1 MERKIE
7 LLILRLNEQEYA
19 QMFYAL
25 EEFTVY
31 LNKLIRFEFN
41 YLHNEDYFEPTPNQV
56 DSSIDNIRNEL
67 EFIHHVS
74 EKYDCGVEID
84 PEEMD
89 DFQIRKFIAD
99 FVHNS
104 YCQILEDYQK
114 RCSNSEE
121 DAKRSK

>member
-1 MERKIE
+1 MERKMN
-7 LLILRLNEQEYA
+7 LLILRLNEKEYS
-19 QMFYAL
+19 QMLYAL

-41 YLHNEDYFEPTPNQV
+41 YLHNEDYFKPTPNQV
-56 DSSIDNIRNEL
+56 DFSIDDIRNEL

-84 PEEMD
+84 PDEMD

-99 FVHNS
+99 FVHTS
-104 YCQILEDYQK
+104 YSQILEDYQK

-121 DAKRSK
+121 DTERSK